1 MTGVFKGIAILML
14 TASTDIVAEQQCFQG
29 SHETGELTFA
39 GAVEGSGFTGRFGE
53 FSVEYCMPGSGPADG
68 RIEVRVELSSADTE
82 NRERDETL
90 KGESFFAVEQY
101 PRAVWKSRSISR
113 EGGGYAAEG
122 QLDLKGIQAGQTVK
136 FTLTPDGDNL
146 VVTGEFRMKGDAEV
160 KRSRFDVG
168 TGEFA
173 DPEFVRNRVD
183 VSFEIRLR
191 AAEIFTE
198 QAFPNKIN
206 NL

>member
-1 MTGVFKGIAILML
+1 MEMKASVILVVSGLVFML
-14 TASTDIVAEQQCFQG
+14 SAPSGAAAEGKCFSG
-29 SHETGELTFA
+29 SQANGELNFS
-39 GAVEGSGFTGRFGE
+39 GAVEGSGFTGRFAR
-53 FSVEYCMPGSGPADG
+53 FSVEYCMPESGPADG

-101 PRAVWKSRSISR
+101 PRAIWKSRSISR
-113 EGGGYAAEG
+113 EGGDYAADG

-136 FTLTPDGDNL
+136 FTLTPDGDDL
-146 VVTGEFRMKGDAEV
+146 VATGEFSMKGDAGVE
-160 KRSRFDVG
+160 RLRFDVG

-191 AAEIFTE
+191 AAD
-198 QAFPNKIN
+198 
-206 NL
+206 